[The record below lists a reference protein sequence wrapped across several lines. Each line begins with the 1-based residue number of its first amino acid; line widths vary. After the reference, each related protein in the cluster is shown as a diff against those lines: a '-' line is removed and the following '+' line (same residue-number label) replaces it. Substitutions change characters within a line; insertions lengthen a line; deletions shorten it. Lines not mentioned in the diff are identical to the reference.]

1 MSEQTDFDLRLTA
14 YLEARSTSLVP
25 DELRNR
31 AHARVDATRQ
41 RPGWLNLEW
50 WLPVRVASGAARAAR
65 VAVIIATVLLL
76 VLAIALGVL
85 IGSRHRLPPP
95 IGPATPGLITFDLA
109 GDIYV
114 ANADGAGLTQLTSG
128 PDVDTRATWSPDGT
142 TIAYE
147 SRLAADLSTSLI
159 VMGADGSHRT
169 SLADHLSEVGDLA
182 WSPDSRRVAFSA
194 HAVGDAAVHVFLADI
209 DHASTAPA
217 RRAGPP
223 GHRSELVAGRH
234 QDRLQAHRSLLQH
247 VHALAHR
254 GRRLRSPRAAE

>member
-1 MSEQTDFDLRLTA
+1 MSGQTDFDLRLTA

-50 WLPVRVASGAARAAR
+50 WLPVRVVSGAARAAR

-95 IGPATPGLITFDLA
+95 IGPATPGLIAFDLA

-114 ANADGAGLTQLTSG
+114 ANADGT
-128 PDVDTRATWSPDGT
+128 
-142 TIAYE
+142 
-147 SRLAADLSTSLI
+147 
-159 VMGADGSHRT
+159 
-169 SLADHLSEVGDLA
+169 
-182 WSPDSRRVAFSA
+182 
-194 HAVGDAAVHVFLADI
+194 
-209 DHASTAPA
+209 
-217 RRAGPP
+217 
-223 GHRSELVAGRH
+223 GRH
-234 QDRLQAHRSLLQH
+234 AAH
-247 VHALAHR
+247 
-254 GRRLRSPRAAE
+254 LRARCGHPCDMVA